1 MRYCVLPVQDE
12 MAQKSD
18 IGTRLVDLLADQSW
32 QSNIPESDRVVW
44 FNAIANAIV
53 DLWHKGIDAKFVSV
67 LALSALRVVNNEYG
81 RHQSI

>member
-1 MRYCVLPVQDE
+1 VLPIQDE
-12 MAQKSD
+12 MAQKSE

-53 DLWHKGIDAKFVSV
+53 DLWHKGMDAKFASV
-67 LALSALRVVNNEYG
+67 LALSALRVVNDTYG
-81 RHQSI
+81 TH